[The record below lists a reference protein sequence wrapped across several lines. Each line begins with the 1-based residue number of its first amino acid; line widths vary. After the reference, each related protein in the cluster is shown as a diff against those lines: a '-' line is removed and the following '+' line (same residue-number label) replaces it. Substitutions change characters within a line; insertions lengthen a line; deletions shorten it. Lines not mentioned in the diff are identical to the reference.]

1 MSESSET
8 NEVIELDGEQSAI
21 VFDADGGNTLY
32 IPKKPDDGDANDG
45 MVCLLL
51 CMVMLDDPII
61 RGMAEI
67 KLKAKMES
75 QRQREKEMH

>member
-1 MSESSET
+1 MNDMKEEIT
-8 NEVIELDGEQSAI
+8 LDGTQSAI
-21 VFDADGGNTLY
+21 VFEEDGDNTIY
-32 IPKKPDDGDANDG
+32 VPKKPDDGEASDG
-45 MVCLLL
+45 MVALLL
-51 CMVMLDDPII
+51 CIIMLDDPVI